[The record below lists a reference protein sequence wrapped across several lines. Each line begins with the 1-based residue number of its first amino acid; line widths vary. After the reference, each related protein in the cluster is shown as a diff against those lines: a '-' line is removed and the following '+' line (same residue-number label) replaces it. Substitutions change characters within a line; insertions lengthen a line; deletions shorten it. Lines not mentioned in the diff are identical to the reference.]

1 MNPIALTQDAY
12 ATVPA
17 LQIHERMRTSLITV
31 VVQREL
37 VAHRLATLESSWLV
51 ITELGMRV
59 PRIKRAA

>member
-12 ATVPA
+12 ATVRA

-37 VAHRLATLESSWLV
+37 VAHRLATLESNWLV
-51 ITELGMRV
+51 MTELGRRV